1 MNLDITPLDQISEE
15 LAQFQEF
22 LNEMPS
28 GDDPN
33 SIIEYGNKVSSII
46 SRTGKMVADSKWHFK
61 NSSRDEVLNLI
72 NEYCG
77 KYVAKEVQK
86 LLADTVL
93 KDIQY
98 VADWA
103 DRINR
108 TATHQLEWCRTVVSK
123 LKEEMKYVSGINN
136 VRN

>member
-1 MNLDITPLDQISEE
+1 MILDIMPIEQISEE
-15 LAQFQEF
+15 LSQFQDF
-22 LNEMPS
+22 LNDMPL

-33 SIIEYGNKVSSII
+33 SIVEYGNKVSSII

-61 NSSRDEVLNLI
+61 NSSREEVLTII

-77 KYVAKEVQK
+77 KNVAKEVQK

-98 VADWA
+98 IVDWA
-103 DRINR
+103 DRVNR
-108 TATHQLEWCRTVVSK
+108 TATHKLEWCRTVVSK
-123 LKEEMKYVSGINN
+123 LKEEMKYVSGVNN